1 MFSSVQILFIH
12 MDQMLFLGVISLFVN
27 LETFFAAYNFSYKEV
42 RFVIFVF
49 AELHLFVTLAFCTH
63 VRQVGA

>member
-1 MFSSVQILFIH
+1 

-49 AELHLFVTLAFCTH
+49 AELHLVVTLAFCTH